1 MPTGA
6 SQEQHRLWERSA
18 ASYDR
23 VMRPLERR
31 WLGAARGRLLAHAEG
46 RTLEA
51 GIGTGVN
58 LPLYPDT
65 VQLIGVDSS
74 PAMLAVAGRR
84 AVELGRAADLRL
96 GVADGLGEEDA
107 ALDTVVATL
116 LLCSVPDVAR
126 TLGEFARVLRPG
138 GRLLLLDHVESSWA
152 PVRGAQRLADAVT
165 ARTGECWRR
174 RPLLA
179 LAASG
184 FVVEDVRASRG
195 RLIEAVVARRVPQ

>member
-1 MPTGA
+1 MTA
-6 SQEQHRLWERSA
+6 EDEQRRLWNRA
-18 ASYDR
+18 AGAYDR
-23 VMRPLERR
+23 AMQPLERR
-31 WLGAARGRLLAHAEG
+31 WLGPERTRLLARARG

-65 VQLIGVDSS
+65 VELTGVDSS

-84 AVELGRAADLRL
+84 ASELGRAADLRL
-96 GVADGLGEEDA
+96 GVADSLDEADA

-152 PVRGAQRLADAVT
+152 PVRGAQRLADAMT
-165 ARTGECWRR
+165 AHTGECWRR
-174 RPLLA
+174 RPLLT

-195 RLIEAVVARRVPQ
+195 RLVEAVVARRA

>member
-1 MPTGA
+1 VA
-6 SQEQHRLWERSA
+6 VDDEQRRLWNRVA

-23 VMRPLERR
+23 AMRPLERR
-31 WLGAARGRLLAHAEG
+31 WLSRERARLLAHVGG

-58 LPLYPDT
+58 LPHYPDS
-65 VQLIGVDSS
+65 VELIGIDSS
-74 PAMLAVAGRR
+74 PAMLDVARQR
-84 AVELGRAADLRL
+84 AAELGRAVDLRL
-96 GVADGLGEEDA
+96 GVAERLDEPDA

-126 TLGEFARVLRPG
+126 TLGEFARALRTG

-152 PVRGAQRLADAVT
+152 PVRGFQRLADSVT
-165 ARTGECWRR
+165 AGTGECWRR

-195 RLIEAVVARRVPQ
+195 RLVEAVVARRA